1 VSVGL
6 EYKSVD
12 STPSDKELEVSRK
25 EMVVL
30 VRNFMSELDRG
41 MFVIGT

>member
-25 EMVVL
+25 EIVVL
-30 VRNFMSELDRG
+30 EIS
-41 MFVIGT
+41 